1 MMYPQWTETLGQ
13 FRWNKED
20 GSSRT
25 YVPLDYEW
33 QAVYDKVTADADR
46 LFWGM
51 SIFDPV
57 TFTQEF
63 LSRVPIAWMKFK
75 TSIEMFLGTLDG
87 TTIDPEEFHAG
98 YQRERS
104 LWQNTDSNRGYQE
117 NTTRDTTE
125 SENEDITEK
134 TGKETNTSETGK
146 ETSDETNSVTSS
158 ASQTSENQINRTTN
172 EEYTDNI
179 GARED
184 DAKGR
189 TINYAQGVQAYN
201 GELNNSNIGQLGN
214 DYASGFS
221 DSVTVNNTG
230 EQTNN
235 GTKDTTETENENGNI
250 EQNGKSDGN
259 TNRTTDTTNTKN
271 ETENGT
277 KEGNRTNEKKGNETG
292 TTEGNETEKRE
303 LKEGETEKET
313 RINYYDQLAFLRER
327 FDRIPQMY
335 VFTQEL
341 LPLFQHIEAMEFI
354 P

>member
-33 QAVYDKVTADADR
+33 QAVYEKVTADADR
-46 LFWGM
+46 LFMGM

-87 TTIDPEEFHAG
+87 KTINPEEFHAG
-98 YQRERS
+98 YQRERN
-104 LWQNTDSNRGYQE
+104 LWQNTNSDRGYQE
-117 NTTRDTTE
+117 NKTRDTTGTE
-125 SENEDITEK
+125 SEDTTEK
-134 TGKETNTSETGK
+134 SGKETTSSETGK
-146 ETSDETNSVTSS
+146 ETTAETNSVTSS
-158 ASQTSENQINRTTN
+158 ANQSSENHIDRTSDEN
-172 EEYTDNI
+172 YEDII
-179 GARED
+179 GSRED
-184 DAKGR
+184 NAKGR

-201 GELNNSNIGQLGN
+201 GELNNNNIGQLGN

-230 EQTNN
+230 EQTNT
-235 GTKDTTETENENGNI
+235 GTKETTETENENGTI
-250 EQNGKSDGN
+250 EQNGNSSGEID
-259 TNRTTDTTNTKN
+259 RTIDTTKNKN
-271 ETENGT
+271 ETENAA
-277 KEGNRTNEKKGNETG
+277 KEGTRTNEKTETETG
-292 TTEGNETEKRE
+292 TTDGTETEKRE
-303 LKEGETEKET
+303 LKEGETEKVT

-335 VFTQEL
+335 IFTQEL
-341 LPLFQHIEAMEFI
+341 LPLFQHIYSMDFV